1 MQSVVDVLV
10 GLSIGFEVCPL
21 IGVQNSY
28 DLLQAISTCAIH
40 PVYYEAGA
48 NVFGEAKV
56 RTSA

>member
-1 MQSVVDVLV
+1 MLSGLELDTDMRGIVVQD
-10 GLSIGFEVCPL
+10 
-21 IGVQNSY
+21 SY
-28 DLLQAISTCAIH
+28 DLLQAISACAIH